1 MKGIRGIRGIKGKEE
16 LGNREERREGR
27 VKGRIVMVMMVVM
40 VMGCNSGGVK
50 GEGQVGGAG
59 GGDGRGAKSL
69 SEVLMEVGRSA
80 GDAFYSFLELVSGSL
95 GFSVNKET
103 KKEDVGK
110 YFNSLG
116 EKIGVASEE
125 LEKVAL
131 KVSADI
137 DKEGVLNKGIREAV
151 DAAKITLKTL
161 RGHLDSLKGIGD
173 GNKVVEVANNQQG
186 AAASTEELKKAYKA
200 LKGIVGV
207 AKGEG
212 VKEASAS
219 SVILASNSIGVDA
232 KDGARVLAKD
242 VNAGAAS
249 GEKAALIVSS
259 VRGEEMLEAIVKSGE
274 EKAVEITADATVS
287 TTPLE
292 FAVGGSTAAHLA
304 KDVAKAG
311 AVAGGIAL
319 RSLVKGGKLAAHNNE
334 DKAVQ
339 GVGITAVNKL
349 LGAVEEI
356 VKKTVKN
363 VLKKVKQE
371 IDKARESKA
380 VGQQ

>member
-1 MKGIRGIRGIKGKEE
+1 
-16 LGNREERREGR
+16 
-27 VKGRIVMVMMVVM
+27 M
-40 VMGCNSGGVK
+40 VMGCNSGEVK
-50 GEGQVGGAG
+50 GEGTGGE
-59 GGDGRGAKSL
+59 GRGAKSL
-69 SEVLMEVGRSA
+69 SEILLEVGRSA
-80 GDAFYSFLELVSGSL
+80 GDAFYSFLELVSGTL
-95 GFSVNKET
+95 GFNVNKET

-110 YFNSLG
+110 YFNSLE

-125 LEKVAL
+125 LEKIAV
-131 KVSADI
+131 KVSADV
-137 DKEGVLNKGIREAV
+137 DKEGVLNKGVREAV
-151 DAAKITLKTL
+151 DAAKITLKIL

-219 SVILASNSIGVDA
+219 SVTLASNSIGVDA

-242 VNAGAAS
+242 ANSGEAS

-259 VRGEEMLEAIVKSGE
+259 VRGEEILESIINSTE
-274 EKAVEITADATVS
+274 DKAVKISNDATVN

-292 FAVGGSTAAHLA
+292 FAVGADDASKLA
-304 KDVAKAG
+304 KEAVKAG

-319 RSLVKGGKLAAHNNE
+319 RSLIKGGKLAAKDSN
-334 DKAVQ
+334 DGKAVQ
-339 GVGITAVNKL
+339 GTGITAVNKL
-349 LGAVEEI
+349 LVAVEGI

-363 VLKKVKQE
+363 VLEKVKQE
-371 IDKARESKA
+371 IDKAREPKA

>member
-1 MKGIRGIRGIKGKEE
+1 MKGI
-16 LGNREERREGR
+16 
-27 VKGRIVMVMMVVM
+27 VMM

-50 GEGQVGGAG
+50 GEGTG
-59 GGDGRGAKSL
+59 GGEGRGGSL

-95 GFSVNKET
+95 GFSVTKET

-125 LEKVAL
+125 LDKVAV
-131 KVSADI
+131 KVSADV

-161 RGHLDSLKGIGD
+161 RGHLESLKGIGD
-173 GNKVVEVANNQQG
+173 GNKVVDVVDNQQG
-186 AAASTEELKKAYKA
+186 VAANIAELKKAYKA

-212 VKEASAS
+212 VKEAGAS
-219 SVILASNSIGVDA
+219 DVTLGQASIGVDA
-232 KDGARVLAKD
+232 KNGAKVLATGA
-242 VNAGAAS
+242 AGAAV

-259 VRGEEMLEAIVKSGE
+259 VRGEEMLASIVKSTE
-274 EKAVEITADATVS
+274 EKAVAISAAAGEN

-292 FAVGGSTAAHLA
+292 FAVGGTAEHVSNS
-304 KDVAKAG
+304 DQVKAG

-319 RSLVKGGKLAAHNNE
+319 RSLVKEGKLATHNDNN
-334 DKAVQ
+334 DHKAVQ

-363 VLKKVKQE
+363 VLEKVKAE
-371 IDKARESKA
+371 VDKARDPKA
-380 VGQQ
+380 AVK